1 MTIQFQNLFLL
12 VGLQLEREGA
22 LALDDPQGS
31 LRKRKEEILPLIAP
45 PVRKKGRD
53 NAIFYKSM
61 SNFFPQ

>member
-53 NAIFYKSM
+53 NAIL
-61 SNFFPQ
+61 